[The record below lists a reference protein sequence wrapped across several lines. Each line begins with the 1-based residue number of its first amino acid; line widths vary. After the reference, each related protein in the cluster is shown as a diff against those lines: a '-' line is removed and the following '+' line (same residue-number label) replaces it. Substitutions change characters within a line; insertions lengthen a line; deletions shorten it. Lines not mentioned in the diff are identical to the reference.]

1 MNGPRTASAEG
12 PSEEAQGLSRK
23 RVANAVRKVVSK
35 VLPGEEPG
43 SAKEPAGRG
52 VRSICF
58 ILGCSL
64 VAQPCHKSS

>member
-1 MNGPRTASAEG
+1 MNGPAATSADG

-43 SAKEPAGRG
+43 STKERYPERGLAGGMR
-52 VRSICF
+52 
-58 ILGCSL
+58 
-64 VAQPCHKSS
+64 A